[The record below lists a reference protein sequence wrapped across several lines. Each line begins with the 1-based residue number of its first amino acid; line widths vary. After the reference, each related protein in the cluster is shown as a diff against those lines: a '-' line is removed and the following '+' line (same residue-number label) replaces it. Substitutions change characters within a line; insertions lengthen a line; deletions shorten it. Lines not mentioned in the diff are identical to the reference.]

1 MKLPIRILGL
11 ALTLAGLAGAWW
23 LHGLPTASAKPAP
36 SEPFAVTTD
45 AKPLQVYCPGP
56 LVELGGKDG
65 TDLGSLALVG
75 KANVSYRLGA
85 GSLTADPESRIE
97 AGTAIS
103 MASSEQGSTTLTAA
117 QAQLIQRPR
126 MAGLAATNCYQPQ
139 TEGWLLNGMSGSG
152 FESILL
158 VANPNPVEVQVQL
171 TFHLEAAT
179 SSELITLAP
188 FGQQQLSVASYVEGE
203 PQFAVHFQS
212 SGQKVSV
219 ALQNRSSVGLSA
231 TGVELKGPTTNPSKN
246 LVIPGFEILA
256 DGLAEPALRIFNPAA
271 EPTTALVTF
280 AGSGTNSDVVQ
291 VDLPAS
297 GFTEVTPKL
306 AAGDYL
312 VLIEAETEV
321 LAELY
326 NPYLGERFDFAWVS
340 PVAKLSGES
349 AMAIPNY
356 SAKLALANPGNQSIN
371 LVLTLDTSAQAIS
384 IPARSQ
390 LLIAVS
396 GKTLVVDSK
405 SDYHA
410 SLILRDPKGYAVIS
424 QRENE
429 NLGTDIQVLVR

>member
-1 MKLPIRILGL
+1 
-11 ALTLAGLAGAWW
+11 
-23 LHGLPTASAKPAP
+23 
-36 SEPFAVTTD
+36 
-45 AKPLQVYCPGP
+45 
-56 LVELGGKDG
+56 
-65 TDLGSLALVG
+65 
-75 KANVSYRLGA
+75 
-85 GSLTADPESRIE
+85 
-97 AGTAIS
+97 
-103 MASSEQGSTTLTAA
+103 
-117 QAQLIQRPR
+117 
-126 MAGLAATNCYQPQ
+126 MAGLAATNCYPPQ

-326 NPYLGERFDFAWVS
+326 NPYLGERFDFAWLS

-410 SLILRDPKGYAVIS
+410 SLILREPKGYAVIS

-429 NLGTDIQVLVR
+429 NLGTDIQVLVH